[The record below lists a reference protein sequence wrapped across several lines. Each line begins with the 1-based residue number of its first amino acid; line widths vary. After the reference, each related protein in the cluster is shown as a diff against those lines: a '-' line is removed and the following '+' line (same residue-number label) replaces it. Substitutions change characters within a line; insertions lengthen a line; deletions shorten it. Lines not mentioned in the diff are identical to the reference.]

1 MSKDVG
7 RVVVS
12 GHAASVGIVGWTLG
26 GGHGQLA
33 PLFGLGVDQV
43 KQRIVSISLKSRS
56 PNVKFSSKIFYF
68 LLDKPEWQL

>member
-1 MSKDVG
+1 MAKEVG

-12 GHAASVGIVGWTLG
+12 GHAATVGIVGWTLG

-43 KQRIVSISLKSRS
+43 FVYPVIIRSSYALYFMFIRSLSGGYILS
-56 PNVKFSSKIFYF
+56 MM
-68 LLDKPEWQL
+68 

>member
-1 MSKDVG
+1 MAKEVG

-43 KQRIVSISLKSRS
+43 
-56 PNVKFSSKIFYF
+56 
-68 LLDKPEWQL
+68 

>member
-56 PNVKFSSKIFYF
+56 PNVKFSSKNFHF